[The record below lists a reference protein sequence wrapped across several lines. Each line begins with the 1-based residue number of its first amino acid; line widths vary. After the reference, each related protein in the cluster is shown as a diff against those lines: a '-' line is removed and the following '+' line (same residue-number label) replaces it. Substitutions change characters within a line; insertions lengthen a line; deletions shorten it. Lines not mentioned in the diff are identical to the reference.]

1 MDQLGA
7 IRVFVAV
14 AEHGSLSAARRR
26 LHMPLTT
33 VSRQLAAL
41 EGQLGL
47 RLITRTTRRLTL
59 TEAGR
64 RYLEVCRHVLDQ
76 LQAVE
81 RRLAGEQEEPQG
93 ELALTA
99 PVVFG
104 RLHVL
109 PIVAEFLDAFPRVRA
124 RMLLL
129 DRVVDLLEEGI
140 DVAMR
145 VGALSDSSLIAT
157 RLGTI
162 RYITCASPSYLEEH
176 GAPAVP
182 QDLAEHSCISF
193 ATLSTTERWTYAGQ
207 KKQQSISVRS
217 RLIVNTAEAA
227 IDAAISSF
235 GITRVLS
242 YQAVGALA
250 DKALVRLLR
259 EHEGEEAPIHVLYPD
274 GRHPPP
280 KLRAFLDALVPHLR
294 QRCAAIARAIGR

>member
-162 RYITCASPSYLEEH
+162 GYVTCASPSYLEEH

-193 ATLSTTERWTYAGQ
+193 ATLSTTERWTYAGP
-207 KKQQSISVRS
+207 KKQQSISLRS

-227 IDAAISSF
+227 IDAATYGL
-235 GITRVLS
+235 GIARVFS
-242 YQAVGALA
+242 YQAASGLA
-250 DKALVRLLR
+250 DGSLRLILEDFEPEAIPVSLVHREDRLPQTNVQSFVAFAVPRMRKQLQDLNGF
-259 EHEGEEAPIHVLYPD
+259 EG
-274 GRHPPP
+274 
-280 KLRAFLDALVPHLR
+280 
-294 QRCAAIARAIGR
+294 